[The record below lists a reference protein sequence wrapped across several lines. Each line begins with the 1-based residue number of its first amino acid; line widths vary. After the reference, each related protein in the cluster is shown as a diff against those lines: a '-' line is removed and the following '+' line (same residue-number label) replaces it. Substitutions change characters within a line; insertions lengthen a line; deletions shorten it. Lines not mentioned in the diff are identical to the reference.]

1 MKTLSLFFSIA
12 ILNCFCACTYYKG
25 EEAKPSASSIPCDTS
40 RVIKY
45 SGDVAPF
52 LVSSCGS
59 TNVSCHNSSASSM
72 IPLDVYVGVQ
82 YYGQTGQLMNCL
94 NWTGP
99 NWPSALSRSC
109 GTGLRKVRSYRSM
122 PLPSDSPEC

>member
-1 MKTLSLFFSIA
+1 MKILSLIFSIA
-12 ILNCFCACTYYKG
+12 ILNCFYACTYYKG

-40 RVIKY
+40 RVITY

-52 LVSSCGS
+52 LASSCGS
-59 TNVSCHNSSASSM
+59 TNINCHNSSASSM

-94 NWTGP
+94 NWAGSASKMPKNAAKLSNCDIAMFQKWVNEGEP
-99 NWPSALSRSC
+99 NN
-109 GTGLRKVRSYRSM
+109 
-122 PLPSDSPEC
+122 